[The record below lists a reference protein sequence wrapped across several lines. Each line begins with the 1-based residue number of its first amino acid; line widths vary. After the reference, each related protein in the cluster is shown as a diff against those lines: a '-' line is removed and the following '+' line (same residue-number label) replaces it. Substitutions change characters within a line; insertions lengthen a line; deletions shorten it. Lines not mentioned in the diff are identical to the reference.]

1 MILLLQERLL
11 TIKQKDNMRIGAIL
25 ESAIEIITY
34 TLSFKKK
41 INFVLRNYIRKN
53 KFIGAKDKKILND
66 IVFGYLKSYFHIK
79 NICKKEKIKF
89 SIRNSLLIYFFYSYS
104 QNNLDSIYDGKYS
117 ISPNKDDEN
126 IFKLVKNLQIDII
139 PAFPEWIKKKVYLV
153 CVTRIML
160 F

>member
-1 MILLLQERLL
+1 
-11 TIKQKDNMRIGAIL
+11 MRIGAIL

-41 INFVLRNYIRKN
+41 TNFVLRNYIRKN
-53 KFIGAKDKKILND
+53 KFIGSKDKKILND

-104 QNNLDSIYDGKYS
+104 QNNPSS
-117 ISPNKDDEN
+117 TN
-126 IFKLVKNLQIDII
+126 
-139 PAFPEWIKKKVYLV
+139 
-153 CVTRIML
+153 
-160 F
+160 

>member
-1 MILLLQERLL
+1 
-11 TIKQKDNMRIGAIL
+11 MRIGAIL

-104 QNNLDSIYDGKYS
+104 QNNLDSIYEGKYS
-117 ISPNKDDEN
+117 ISPNKEDKN
-126 IFKLVKNLQIDII
+126 IFKLVKNLQTDII

-153 CVTRIML
+153 CATKIIR

>member
-1 MILLLQERLL
+1 
-11 TIKQKDNMRIGAIL
+11 MRIGAIL

-41 INFVLRNYIRKN
+41 TNFVLRNYIRKN

-79 NICKKEKIKF
+79 NICKKEKIRF

-104 QNNLDSIYDGKYS
+104 QNNLDSIYEGKYS
-117 ISPNKDDEN
+117 ISPNKDDKN

-153 CVTRIML
+153 FVTRIML

>member
-1 MILLLQERLL
+1 
-11 TIKQKDNMRIGAIL
+11 MRIGAIL

-53 KFIGAKDKKILND
+53 KFIGSKDKKILND

-79 NICKKEKIKF
+79 NICKKEKIRF

-104 QNNLDSIYDGKYS
+104 QINLDSIYEGKYS
-117 ISPNKDDEN
+117 ISPNKDDKN

-153 CVTRIML
+153 CVTKIML